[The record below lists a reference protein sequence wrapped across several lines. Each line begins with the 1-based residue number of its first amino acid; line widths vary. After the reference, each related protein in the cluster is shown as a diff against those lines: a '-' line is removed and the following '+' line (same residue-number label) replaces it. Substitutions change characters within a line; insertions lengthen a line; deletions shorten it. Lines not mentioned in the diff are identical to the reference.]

1 MHGVVLFM
9 YVCSA
14 CAMNKLVFCFNWT
27 SQQTGVKSIIIESTC
42 MYTQFSPHHYS
53 HTLTPSQSVLSAKQR
68 ELDECVGRVRELEGL
83 LRVAQRQSDKAAMLN
98 MKKV

>member
-1 MHGVVLFM
+1 MF
-9 YVCSA
+9 
-14 CAMNKLVFCFNWT
+14 
-27 SQQTGVKSIIIESTC
+27 
-42 MYTQFSPHHYS
+42 TQFSLHHYS
-53 HTLTPSQSVLSAKQR
+53 HTPTPSQSVLSAKQR